1 MTTDILTALLVNAA
15 VFSVLFGLMLIVRR
29 LLGKRLSPVLQLAL
43 WIVVVLKLL
52 IPFGFESDYGLLA
65 APRTVAAAPAD
76 TSNSAH
82 IQLPAVRDNIAF
94 DGAQTNS
101 AVASSA
107 KSPHDAIPASSDIT
121 QQTNTAKPV
130 DWVAVLRGL
139 WAAGALAVIVVQG
152 VSAVNIRRRIAHTR
166 MQTPANVI
174 QVFED
179 CKAMLGIKRHV
190 AVQVQS
196 AFGMPVMMGV
206 VKSALVLPED
216 ACHMDKEALRHIMVH
231 ELFHLKRG
239 DLLLIA
245 GLNLLNAVYWFN
257 PLTWL
262 CFKLIRDDIE
272 TACDHNVFAAIG
284 SAKRLDY
291 IDTVLRFAG
300 KTQDHRLSAAMGLC
314 RKRAVMEKRISGM
327 FKAASTGIGGR
338 CAAMCIAL
346 LMLFVSVL
354 TACQPTPEK
363 AVVVQRDALEEKIVE
378 TAETV
383 EPKTTYQAPD
393 HWTDHAEEGA
403 IIINVDADVI
413 LPDVDAYPVIK
424 LEPLVLPQERVDEL
438 VHYFARD
445 RKLYQPNLLTKKD
458 YEDALI
464 QAKRGQLVDGEY
476 VVTED
481 TKRVVAEL
489 EETIKNAPEDSPK
502 IYSDTT
508 LTYDTNEDGT
518 IDMSTSNNYLTVD
531 IEGDNGPD
539 SGCIYFRNYVD
550 GESNLTEFS
559 YLTTTY
565 MAESFARSFVEDDQR
580 MQEEYDP
587 ELVAKDTSFL
597 ESMKSNE
604 ERYQKLMSAEI
615 SITKDEAQAIAQK
628 AIDELGIQNMY
639 LITAERALMNP
650 YHGLPSDGSDKGGYV
665 FEYVRQSGGIA
676 GFIRRSWSGNPSENP
691 PEYRPP
697 FEQESVTVVVTD
709 DGIESFLWRGCA
721 QPIET
726 VSENVEMLP
735 FEDVIE
741 RLKERI
747 FIERA
752 YEAGFDTT
760 QTITINVDT
769 AELRVGYIDVKDE
782 LSQALLVPV
791 WMFQTTGALTV
802 NDGRTFSSMM
812 DEIYIFN
819 AIDGGYIHESFG

>member
-1 MTTDILTALLVNAA
+1 MTTDILMALLVNAA

-29 LLGKRLSPVLQLAL
+29 LMGNRLSPALQLAL
-43 WIVVVLKLL
+43 WVVVVLKLL
-52 IPFGFESDYGLLA
+52 IPFGFESDFGLLA
-65 APRTVAAAPAD
+65 APRTVAAAPAKA
-76 TSNSAH
+76 SSSSH
-82 IQLPAVRDNIAF
+82 IQMPAAQDNISF
-94 DGAQTNS
+94 DEAQTGNAANMPAAS
-101 AVASSA
+101 AI
-107 KSPHDAIPASSDIT
+107 DAIPASSDIT

-130 DWVAVLRGL
+130 DWVAVALVL
-139 WAAGALAVIVVQG
+139 WAAGALTVIVVQG
-152 VSAVNIRRRIAHTR
+152 VSAVNIRRRIAHTC
-166 MQTPANVI
+166 MQTPANVT
-174 QVFED
+174 QVFEA
-179 CKAMLGIKRHV
+179 CKTMLGIKRHV

-206 VKSALVLPED
+206 VKPALVLPED

-239 DLLLIA
+239 DLLFIA

-257 PLTWL
+257 PLTRL

-291 IDTVLRFAG
+291 IDTVLHFAG
-300 KTQDHRLSAAMGLC
+300 KTQEHRLSAAMGLC
-314 RKRAVMEKRISGM
+314 RKRAAMEKRISGM
-327 FKAASTGIGGR
+327 FKASSTGIGGR

-346 LMLFVSVL
+346 LMLSVSVL
-354 TACQPTPEK
+354 TACQPTPEEP
-363 AVVVQRDALEEKIVE
+363 VVVQRDALEEKIMEPEE
-378 TAETV
+378 TAVPEA
-383 EPKTTYQAPD
+383 TYEAPD
-393 HWTDHAEEGA
+393 HWTDNAEEGA
-403 IIINVDADVI
+403 IIINIDADVI
-413 LPDVDAYPVIK
+413 MPEVSAYPVIK
-424 LEPLVLPQERVDEL
+424 LEPLVFSQERVDEL
-438 VHYFARD
+438 VHYFAGD

-476 VVTED
+476 VVTEE

-489 EETIKNAPEDSPK
+489 EETINNAPEDSPK
-502 IYSDTT
+502 IYTDTT
-508 LTYDTNEDGT
+508 LTHDTNNDGT
-518 IDMSTSNNYLTVD
+518 IDLSTSNNYLTIN
-531 IEGDNGPD
+531 IEGDKGPD
-539 SGCIYFRNYVD
+539 AGCIYFRNFVD

-565 MAESFARSFVEDDQR
+565 MAESFARSFVEKDQR
-580 MQEEYDP
+580 MQKEYDP
-587 ELVAKDTSFL
+587 EYLEKDT
-597 ESMKSNE
+597 MKSNE
-604 ERYQKLMSAEI
+604 ERYQKLMSANI
-615 SITKDEAQAIAQK
+615 SITKDEAQAVAQK
-628 AIDELGIQNMY
+628 AIDELNIQDMY
-639 LITAERALMNP
+639 LITAERALLDP

-709 DGIESFLWRGCA
+709 DGIESFLWIGCA
-721 QPIET
+721 QVIET
-726 VSENVEMLP
+726 ASENVELLP

-741 RLKERI
+741 RLEECI

-782 LSQALLVPV
+782 LNQALLVPV
-791 WMFQTTGALTV
+791 WMFQTTGALTA
-802 NDGRTFSSMM
+802 NDGRTFTGMM